1 MYLWPSQ
8 SPTALGVDCNH
19 LYINIPFQASQID
32 TFACSI
38 IHVYI
43 GRWESAPT
51 ISASSTGHDCEGD
64 DLIAIVQTQIHRPF
78 LTM

>member
-38 IHVYI
+38 IHMYI
-43 GRWESAPT
+43 L
-51 ISASSTGHDCEGD
+51 GD
-64 DLIAIVQTQIHRPF
+64 GNLHRRSPHRQ
-78 LTM
+78 LGTTVKAMTLLL